1 MDDHDLVLRR
11 PWWLGDAHWT
21 PHFFGTQAKE
31 MADRPSLKPKPL
43 QVVRRKEPVFTVSRR
58 CCGILRTRT
67 SASGQQFA
75 NWKDPPFLI
84 GKSPCSIAMLNYQSV
99 YLMIS
104 PFACDF
110 LLESPFFTCF
120 PMVLTEP
127 MFRNPQRNHS
137 SHYKNGSWNYHEPI
151 TNRNICPILIC
162 ALTRDYIIPSDL
174 NS

>member
-84 GKSPCSIAMLNYQSV
+84 GKSTIKGAIFNDQRVIGKSLNYK
-99 YLMIS
+99 
-104 PFACDF
+104 
-110 LLESPFFTCF
+110 LLFGRK
-120 PMVLTEP
+120 LTWWTTHWAW
-127 MFRNPQRNHS
+127 Q
-137 SHYKNGSWNYHEPI
+137 
-151 TNRNICPILIC
+151 IC
-162 ALTRDYIIPSDL
+162 AGTVAWHAAKGAAAEGCDRKPGIH
-174 NS
+174 